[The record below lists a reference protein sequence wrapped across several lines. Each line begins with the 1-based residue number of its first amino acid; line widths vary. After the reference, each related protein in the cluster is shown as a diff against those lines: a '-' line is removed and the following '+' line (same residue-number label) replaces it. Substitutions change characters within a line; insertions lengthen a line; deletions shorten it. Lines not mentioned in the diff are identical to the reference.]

1 MSKKLGV
8 VTIGQAPREDLVED
22 FLRNLPTDVE
32 IVQVGAL
39 DDLNLEMITSQL
51 SPEVGE
57 IMYITRLRNGSEVRV
72 SKNKLL
78 PLMQSKISYLDS
90 IGVDIITILCSGEFP
105 QFEIKT
111 PIIYPDKIL
120 KGIASSISYNGKVAV
135 LIPGKEQVNYAY
147 DKWSKYF
154 RELEVIPISPYSS
167 RMQDFIDVAKFIN
180 ENKIG
185 FVIMDCMGY
194 KLLHKDTLKNVA
206 RNSRIITTRGVLA
219 KVLTEI
225 M

>member
-90 IGVDIITILCSGEFP
+90 IDVDIITILCSGEFP
-105 QFEIKT
+105 QFETKT

>member
-1 MSKKLGV
+1 LSKKLGV

-105 QFEIKT
+105 QFETKT

>member
-8 VTIGQAPREDLVED
+8 VTIGQAPRDDLIED
-22 FLRNLPTDVE
+22 FLRNLPTNVE
-32 IVQVGAL
+32 VIQVGAL

-57 IMYITRLRNGSEVRV
+57 ILYITRLRNGSEVRV

-105 QFEIKT
+105 QFDAKT
-111 PIIYPDKIL
+111 PIIYPDKVL
-120 KGIASSISYNGKVAV
+120 KGIASSISYDGKVAV
-135 LIPGKEQVNYAY
+135 LIPGREQVNYAY
-147 DKWSKYF
+147 DKWSEYF

-194 KLLHKDTLKNVA
+194 RLLHKDTLKNVA
-206 RNSRIITTRGVLA
+206 RNSRIITTRGVLE